1 MVNIKDF
8 LKLIRLQNL
17 LIVAITMVLM
27 RYFVIAPILGLLPYI
42 SPESGAAEA
51 LVLQFGLGNF
61 IVLVFSTVLI
71 TAAGYVINDYFDIRT
86 DLVNK
91 GKVIVGT
98 RITRRKAMMWHN
110 ILNIAGI
117 VGGFYVSWK
126 IGFLWFGIFFA
137 LVSGLLYF
145 YSATYKK
152 QLLLGNIIVTLL
164 TAAVP
169 FMVVVFES
177 AAIHN
182 HYSPLSQQM
191 PSLNILFYW
200 VGGFATFAFV
210 ASIIREI
217 VKDMEDSEGDR
228 AYGSN
233 SIPIAFGIKVSRIV
247 VLILSF
253 VLISML
259 GFVWYFHLN
268 DTLTLIYILILIVT
282 PLVISMVFITRN
294 KSIKDLHIGSILIK
308 IVKLG
313 GVFYALAVYYMI
325 NFGLV

>member
-27 RYFVIAPILGLLPYI
+27 RYFVIAPILGLLPYL
-42 SPESGAAEA
+42 SAETGAAEA
-51 LVLQFGLGNF
+51 LVLQFGLGDF
-61 IVLVFSTVLI
+61 IVLVISTVLI

-86 DLVNK
+86 DLVNR

-98 RITRRKAMMWHN
+98 KITRRKAMMWHN
-110 ILNIAGI
+110 ILNIVGI
-117 VGGFYVSWK
+117 VGGFYVSWR

-152 QLLLGNIIVTLL
+152 QLLLGNIIVSML
-164 TAAVP
+164 TASVP
-169 FMVVVFES
+169 FMVVVFEF

-182 HYSPLSQQM
+182 HYSPLSQQL

-200 VGGFATFAFV
+200 VGGFSLFAFV

-217 VKDMEDSEGDR
+217 VKDMEDLEGDR

-233 SIPIAFGIKVSRIV
+233 SIPIAFGFKASRIV
-247 VLILSF
+247 VLTLTF
-253 VLISML
+253 VLIAML

-268 DTLTLIYILILIVT
+268 DTLTLIYILTLITT
-282 PLVISMVFITRN
+282 PLIIAMVYIIRN
-294 KSIKDLHIGSILIK
+294 KSIKNLHRASILIK
-308 IVKLG
+308 IAMLG
-313 GVFYALAVYYMI
+313 GVFYSLVVYYII
-325 NFGLV
+325 NFGIV